1 MDPRPPTSR
10 LGRFFAELRRRHVVR
25 VGIAYAAA
33 GFVLLQTAEI
43 VLPAFL
49 PGFEADAALRIV
61 VVGFLV
67 LFPVVVALAWV
78 YEITPQGIRS
88 MESLDAEAG
97 RQTAGRALPRV
108 ALLLFA
114 VVTAS
119 GAGLFWFG
127 KEAQELAE
135 VEQALEARRAGRTT
149 PFVQATTTDASGP
162 IRSLAV
168 LPLDDFGAADED
180 AWFAAA
186 MHESIIS
193 QLSQLGTVRV
203 ISRTTVD
210 AYQRQGKSVTA
221 VGQDLGV
228 DAVVEGSVFHGDG
241 AVRITVQLIH
251 AASDSHLWAQDY
263 ERELADVLALQRDVA
278 TAIAGEIEA
287 RLGTGASEAE
297 LSRTAEAEL
306 PGSTG
311 VGDAEGEPTSET
323 GVAIPAPPP
332 AAPVAPEVQEA
343 VMRGRFAL
351 RDGTAGD
358 DEEAERQFLTALERD
373 STFVPALTGLA
384 GVHLIRGLDES
395 GSGALAQ
402 LVDARELAVR
412 AVRRDSSSIEA
423 REVLASTEEALA
435 EYGARMAELAT
446 EIGTHARV
454 VRMGGDS
461 VMFVMA
467 GDTTWFDRGE
477 APTASATEMGRMIQV
492 AMANDEPGSGSVS
505 DEFRSIVRLEI
516 GGRYDAALVRARSA
530 LERFPGEPILWD
542 AVERLTV
549 VNGDLDSAVE
559 LREAR
564 TSQVGMASPGPGA
577 DDLARRVDDDGVA
590 GYWAWKLD
598 ELDARETAGTAVSPV
613 ERAAAHSALG
623 QVDAAMTLLEQA
635 VNARDPRLASLRTDP
650 VWDPLRPDDRFKA
663 LLRSLGPRG
672 RPPTRAPRGGVR

>member
-1 MDPRPPTSR
+1 MDPRPPTSK

-25 VGIAYAAA
+25 VAIAYAAA

-61 VVGFLV
+61 VVGFLL

-97 RQTAGRALPRV
+97 RQASGRALPRV

-114 VVTAS
+114 VVTAG
-119 GAGLFWFG
+119 GAGLTWFD
-127 KEAQELAE
+127 KEAEELAE
-135 VEQALEARRAGRTT
+135 VEQALEARRAARTM
-149 PFVQATTTDASGP
+149 PFVSATTTDASGP

-210 AYQRQGKSVTA
+210 AYQREGKSVTA

-251 AASDSHLWAQDY
+251 AASDTHLWARDY

-278 TAIAGEIEA
+278 TAIAGEIET
-287 RLGTGASEAE
+287 RLGTGAPETE
-297 LSRTAEAEL
+297 LLRTADADL
-306 PGSTG
+306 PAPTG
-311 VGDAEGEPTSET
+311 TDAAEGQTASET

-332 AAPVAPEVQEA
+332 APVAPEVQEA

-351 RDGTAGD
+351 REGTAGD

-384 GVHLIRGLDES
+384 GVHLIRGLDDS

-412 AVRRDSSSIEA
+412 AVRRDSSSVEA
-423 REVLASTEEALA
+423 REVLASAEEALA
-435 EYGARMAELAT
+435 EYGSKMADFAA
-446 EIGTHARV
+446 EIGTQARV
-454 VRMGGDS
+454 IRMGGDS

-492 AMANDEPGSGSVS
+492 AMANDDEAGGSVS

-516 GGRYDAALVRARSA
+516 GGRYDAALVRAQSA
-530 LERFPGEPILWD
+530 LGRFPEEPILWD
-542 AVERLTV
+542 AVERLSV

-564 TSQVGMASPGPGA
+564 TAQGAVASLGPGA
-577 DDLARRVDDDGVA
+577 DELARRVDDDGVA

-598 ELDARETAGTAVSPV
+598 ELDAREAAGTPVSPV

-623 QVDAAMTLLEQA
+623 QVDEALALLEEA
-635 VNARDPRLASLRTDP
+635 VRARDPRLASLRTDP

-663 LLRSLGPRG
+663 FLRSLGPRG